1 MWPTDYLNL
10 KFGGLKQVDVFS
22 PHQLP
27 KEEYISSGSEEIQFI
42 SVFKRI
48 VFFPPF
54 RSALM
59 VLSYLKICF
68 AFLAGHN
75 TNTGTLLSQ
84 EVISYRVWLSSFSLD
99 SNAQCRIGY
108 VDCTWFSSMPQR
120 NLSNYSDICSKGTFC
135 YLSLSLQTLIIP

>member
-1 MWPTDYLNL
+1 MFFLPTSCQKRNTFPLAVR
-10 KFGGLKQVDVFS
+10 K
-22 PHQLP
+22 
-27 KEEYISSGSEEIQFI
+27 SSSFF
-42 SVFKRI
+42 VFKRI

-68 AFLAGHN
+68 AFLAGRN

-120 NLSNYSDICSKGTFC
+120 NLSNYSDICSKATFC
-135 YLSLSLQTLIIP
+135 YLSLSL